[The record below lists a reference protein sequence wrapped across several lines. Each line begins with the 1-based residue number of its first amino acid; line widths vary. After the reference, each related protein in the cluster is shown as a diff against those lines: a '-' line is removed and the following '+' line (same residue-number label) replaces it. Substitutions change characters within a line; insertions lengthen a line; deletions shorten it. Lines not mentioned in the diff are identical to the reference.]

1 MAVRE
6 DSVMNNEER
15 FPVYRRSHGGRH
27 LFRID
32 GLDRFEELQRIGRRW
47 VAHAVLATAYPEK
60 LRIREM
66 LDLAWSFEPS
76 DSDEWSRA
84 KAAMEG

>member
-1 MAVRE
+1 MENDVK
-6 DSVMNNEER
+6 

-32 GLDRFEELQRIGRRW
+32 GFDRFEELQRIGTRW
-47 VAHAVLATAYPEK
+47 VAHSVLASAFPEK

-66 LDLAWSFEPS
+66 LDLEWSFEPS
-76 DSDEWSRA
+76 DDAEWSQAVTEMAGR
-84 KAAMEG
+84 GV

>member
-1 MAVRE
+1 MH
-6 DSVMNNEER
+6 NEIQ
-15 FPVYRRSHGGRH
+15 FPVYRRSHGGKH
-27 LFRID
+27 LFRIE
-32 GLDRFEELQRIGRRW
+32 GFDRFEELQRIGRRW
-47 VAHAVLATAYPEK
+47 AAHSVVAAAYPEK

-84 KAAMEG
+84 VAAMQG